1 MSDDP
6 YQVLGVPRGATPE
19 QIRRAYRRL
28 VLLHHPDRNPG
39 DAGATARFLRVS
51 QAYQTL
57 TTGGRRAPEPP
68 DVAHPPEKKSDED
81 EPIPRRDTWSDGT
94 PIHYPTAEDIA
105 HAASGR
111 KRRDH
116 SKTIRRVLL
125 FSMCLCFLYFWLLGF
140 VRERGTGVRGAVG
153 PEWYRKQNERY
164 Y

>member
-6 YQVLGVPRGATPE
+6 YEVLGVPRGATPE

-28 VLLHHPDRNPG
+28 VLLHHPDRNPN
-39 DAGATARFLRVS
+39 DPGATARFLRVS
-51 QAYQTL
+51 RAYQTI
-57 TTGGRRAPEPP
+57 TGSRRATPEPS
-68 DVAHPPEKKSDED
+68 DPPEEESDD
-81 EPIPRRDTWSDGT
+81 DDPIPRHDTWSDGT

-105 HAASGR
+105 NAASGR

-125 FSMCLCFLYFWLLGF
+125 FLMCLCFLYFWLLGL
-140 VRERGTGVRGAVG
+140 VRERSYGEPGAVG
-153 PEWYRKQNERY
+153 PEWYGKQNRRY